1 MRLALT
7 AAALLLTALPAHAD
21 WTQIK
26 SQKELRAQVI
36 DNRYVDPKSKAWFSL
51 KRDGSLAGGARGE
64 DLTGTWRWKRGVVC
78 YDRKLGGEDLPS
90 NCIVIM
96 VNGNELATIRD
107 SGKGR
112 QLLYRKQ

>member
-1 MRLALT
+1 MRITLT
-7 AAALLLTALPAHAD
+7 VAALLLTTLPAHAD

-26 SQKELRAQVI
+26 SQKELRSQVL
-36 DNRYVDPKSKAWFSL
+36 DNRYIEPKSKARFAL
-51 KRDGSLAGGARGE
+51 NRDGKLDGSARGTA
-64 DLTGTWRWKRGVVC
+64 LTGTWRWKRGVVC

-96 VNGNELATIRD
+96 VNDNELITVRD

-112 QLLYRKQ
+112 QIRYQKQ